1 MFHIPSPHRLVA
13 ALVVAL
19 AAGLTTASSAGAQAV
34 ATATP
39 NVAGGKGT
47 RVSWAVDGLMPP
59 VAGRVP
65 SSLVMV
71 APAFG
76 LDRRAVAKRCRKAQ
90 ATLDECPKSSRIG
103 SALMTIIVHR
113 PNGTINELPIEI
125 TLYHG
130 RRKSVLAVAFL
141 VGTRVVPGKLE
152 RTDAGVVLTFDPL
165 PAPEG
170 HQAGRASWS
179 QEAADRPLQP
189 RPHAGGLRRGRMGGD
204 GDAQL
209 PGYDERSAERAHGMR
224 RPMRAPYAGFL
235 STNRRYVPSPLARLS

>member
-1 MFHIPSPHRLVA
+1 MFHIPFPHRLVA

-39 NVAGGKGT
+39 NMAGGKGT

-65 SSLVMV
+65 SSLVTV

-165 PAPEG
+165 PAPPPFPGVSYEFKNVSVDLG
-170 HQAGRASWS
+170 VSRKVTRRVGPPGRRKRRTVRYSLVRTPAACDAGAW
-179 QEAADRPLQP
+179 AATVTLSFPDTT
-189 RPHAGGLRRGRMGGD
+189 
-204 GDAQL
+204 
-209 PGYDERSAERAHGMR
+209 SALLNA
-224 RPMRAPYAGFL
+224 PMACGAP
-235 STNRRYVPSPLARLS
+235 